1 MAAKVTPSF
10 GFGKGLL
17 LFGKGLLRVDQVT
30 AVISAAI
37 IMVMTFLTVIDV
49 FLRYAFRHP
58 LIWNFDLQTVLI
70 VLVVFLGIGYA
81 QYQRKHIMIDVL
93 TTRLS
98 KTNQL
103 WFQFFNDII
112 FLVFMALIAW
122 QMTLQAWD
130 AWQLDDYIEGIVRI
144 PIWPAKA
151 AIALGAALLSL
162 TLILNIFQGLQE
174 IIGYK
179 PTKVSNKN
187 WYFKL
192 TTVIVAITLIILVT
206 FVVKNMALEPVIVG
220 WISIII
226 VLVLLLIGTPIAAA
240 TGIVAIWGVFLLSG
254 ERAALGMAASKPFQF
269 SLSYIMSVIPLFI
282 TMGIFAGLAGFA
294 SDAYEAGRRWL
305 QSIPGGLI
313 HATITGMALFAAAS
327 GASTAACATFSK
339 MVLPEL
345 FRLGVNKS
353 LALGAIACA
362 ATLDIMIPPSLT
374 LVTYALLTQQS
385 VGKLLIA
392 GVIPGLLQAVMYMV
406 LVFIRCKIDATLI
419 PKGSNFT
426 WKERFT
432 SLTRAWG
439 IIFLVVVVMGG
450 IYAGIFTPTEAAAI
464 GTFVAFIAVVV
475 LKKRNRFSEI
485 SKSLMETATLTG
497 SIVLIIIGGMM
508 LGNLLAQSR
517 LPVILTEFISDLS
530 VAPVVI
536 LIAIMIFYLIIGCF
550 MDALSILIITLP
562 VVFPTIVALGYDPVW
577 FGILITI
584 TVEVALVSPP
594 YGLNLFMMQATVP
607 GIRMGDL
614 YRGVVWFIV
623 VDVIS
628 LAVFI
633 AFPSIVLWLPNMMVK

>member
-1 MAAKVTPSF
+1 
-10 GFGKGLL
+10 
-17 LFGKGLLRVDQVT
+17 
-30 AVISAAI
+30 
-37 IMVMTFLTVIDV
+37 
-49 FLRYAFRHP
+49 
-58 LIWNFDLQTVLI
+58 

-81 QYQRKHIMIDVL
+81 QYQRKHIVIDVL
-93 TTRLS
+93 TNRLS

-112 FLVFMALIAW
+112 FLGFMALIAW

-151 AIALGAALLSL
+151 SIALGAALLSL
-162 TLILNIFQGLQE
+162 TLIWNIFQGLQE
-174 IIGYK
+174 LIGYK
-179 PTKVSNKN
+179 PTKVSNKG

-192 TTVIVAITLIILVT
+192 AAVVVAIALIILVT
-206 FVVKNMALEPVIVG
+206 FVVKNMALEP
-220 WISIII
+220 
-226 VLVLLLIGTPIAAA
+226 
-240 TGIVAIWGVFLLSG
+240 LLSDG
-254 ERAALGMAASKPFQF
+254 FRVMVPVSCLSERPLRPQPESSHGASFCCLVRRQPGMAAVNPFTP
-269 SLSYIMSVIPLFI
+269 SYIMSVIPLFI

-392 GVIPGLLQAVMYMV
+392 GVIPGLLQAVMYMI
-406 LVFIRCKIDATLI
+406 LVFIRCKIDTTLI

-426 WKERFT
+426 WKERFS

-475 LKKRNRFSEI
+475 LKKRNRFNEI
-485 SKSLMETATLTG
+485 GKSLMETATLTG

-628 LAVFI
+628 LVVFI